1 MTVSIIMDMRTWMR
15 LSAAGLAIG
24 CSGCP
29 GEAPSEPAATEASSS
44 DSGGTQSSDTSEAG
58 PAGSTDVTSSPGSGS
73 GSADDTGTGTGAS
86 TSTDDGSSG
95 APDEPG
101 PDLREVGP
109 YAVELDTGSAALDG
123 CTMGYDVR
131 TPAGIP
137 DAPAVVLAHGF
148 QGNRASM
155 AGWAEHWASWGMR
168 VVTPDLCH
176 ASIVDTDHA
185 QNGADL
191 RALVTELSL
200 PSVIYAGYSAG
211 GLAAVLATADDPRAT
226 ALVGLDMVDSGS
238 LGADAVAGVGVPA
251 FDIVGEPSQ
260 CNTTN
265 NGLAVFVGIAGSRS
279 LRVTEADHCDF
290 QSPVDFL
297 CGLTC
302 TGTNDQLDDETIQAA
317 VRGLS
322 TAAVL
327 WQSELEP
334 TGAQWWTPGAHY
346 YDLLTGVGIV
356 QEP

>member
-1 MTVSIIMDMRTWMR
+1 MGVRAWMMGPVV
-15 LSAAGLAIG
+15 GLWAVG
-24 CSGCP
+24 TACP
-29 GEAPSEPAATEASSS
+29 GEAPGGATTTAASSS
-44 DSGGTQSSDTSEAG
+44 DDDEGTHSSSA
-58 PAGSTDVTSSPGSGS
+58 PAGDSTTDG
-73 GSADDTGTGTGAS
+73 GAATS
-86 TSTDDGSSG
+86 TSTDPLDSSTGALDGTEESTG
-95 APDEPG
+95 TPEVPG

-109 YAVELDTGSAALDG
+109 HAVELVSDTVALDG
-123 CTMGYDVR
+123 CSMGYDLRV
-131 TPAGIP
+131 PAGTP

-176 ASIVDTDHA
+176 ATIVDSDHA
-185 QNGADL
+185 QNGQDL
-191 RALVTELSL
+191 RALVAELGL

-211 GLAAVLATADDPRAT
+211 GLAAVLAAADDPLAT
-226 ALVGLDMVDSGS
+226 ALLGLDMVDSGG
-238 LGADAVAGVGVPA
+238 LGMAAAPGVGVPA
-251 FDIVGEPSQ
+251 FDVVGEPSQ

-265 NGLAVFVGIAGSRS
+265 NGLAVFASVAGSRG

-290 QSPVDFL
+290 QSPADFL

-302 TGTNDQLDDETIQAA
+302 TGTNARFDDETIQAA

-327 WQSELEP
+327 WRSELEP